1 MTITKAQA
9 GREINRRKG
18 VLPKGVT
25 VHEARA
31 RAVRE
36 GTFGL
41 QKPELKA
48 IAGRAKAQVSAAKA
62 DAPKAPAPK
71 AKAPVCPVRKGAQ
84 EAFQAAFDAAPDGQR
99 QKAGR
104 KAYGEYRKVIE
115 ALAG

>member
-18 VLPKGVT
+18 TLAKGET
-25 VHEARA
+25 VHSARQ

-48 IAGRAKAQVSAAKA
+48 IAGRAKAQVAQAKST
-62 DAPKAPAPK
+62 PAPV
-71 AKAPVCPVRKGAQ
+71 KAPVCPVKAEAQ
-84 EAFQAAFDAAPDGQR
+84 AVFTAAFEAAEDGSR

-104 KAYGEYRKVIE
+104 KAYGEYRKAIE